1 MMTFKEYREQTKATS
16 RYCLRICGILFS
28 VCFCLI
34 YIFTEALSTPF
45 LKNLLMIA
53 VCILLGNLFAVF
65 IWLLAISTSY
75 ARLKNLS
82 KFMNELPKEII
93 DHYSM
98 SMIFMPED
106 SRFNYPNCKIV
117 GYKGNHRIILDIDN
131 SHVLLALLN
140 ISDNLLL
147 RKTELDKK
155 YKKENIELSGFGF
168 MQKTKRKEWPN
179 MTRNDLDERVQLLI
193 EITNAEDP
201 FYSKKTS

>member
-82 KFMNELPKEII
+82 KFMNELPKDEKYIMSQYDLIDGDHFALADDEII
-93 DHYSM
+93 IPQDGEY
-98 SMIFMPED
+98 
-106 SRFNYPNCKIV
+106 
-117 GYKGNHRIILDIDN
+117 RIPAIEGRIQFDVAVLNFTLSNPLLKSLPAN
-131 SHVLLALLN
+131 SCPCPL
-140 ISDNLLL
+140 
-147 RKTELDKK
+147 
-155 YKKENIELSGFGF
+155 Y
-168 MQKTKRKEWPN
+168 
-179 MTRNDLDERVQLLI
+179 
-193 EITNAEDP
+193 
-201 FYSKKTS
+201 